1 MQIILLLFLLLLIVL
16 FFVFNYNIKE
26 AMTNNKSSARLLDCN
41 TTTCDSCCD
50 VEEIKN
56 DVDCKLRE
64 LQNEIK
70 LKSLFYALR
79 RFTYLITYFHFTLTP
94 YSHFNNSIV
103 LS

>member
-70 LKSLFYALR
+70 
-79 RFTYLITYFHFTLTP
+79 
-94 YSHFNNSIV
+94 NNSDHIKEFNLV
-103 LS
+103 IENLKEQSATILSS